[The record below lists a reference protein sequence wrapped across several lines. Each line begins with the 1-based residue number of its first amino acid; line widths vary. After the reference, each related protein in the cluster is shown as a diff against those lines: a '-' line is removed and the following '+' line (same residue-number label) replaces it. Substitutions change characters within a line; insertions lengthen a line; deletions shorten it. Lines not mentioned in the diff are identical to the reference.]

1 MEIDLKK
8 LEELREVRN
17 RQEELKKIENEL
29 VRPVITNLSLIGDL
43 YEQFQQLTADMN
55 RWNKYSKRRM
65 FLFIVVW
72 LYSPA
77 SFVSERLASG
87 VREEITKVLNL
98 KSRTIVSNEMHNLL
112 FVYQTYKQFRKD
124 TNYVFQ
130 QLVTWLD
137 S

>member
-43 YEQFQQLTADMN
+43 YEQFQQLTADMT

-130 QLVTWLD
+130 QLVTWLA